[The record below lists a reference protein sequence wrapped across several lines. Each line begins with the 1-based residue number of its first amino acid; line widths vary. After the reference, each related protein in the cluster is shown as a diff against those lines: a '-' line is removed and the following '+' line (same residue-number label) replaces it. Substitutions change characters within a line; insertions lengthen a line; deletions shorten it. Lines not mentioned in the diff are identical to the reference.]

1 MSTQRSGE
9 SGRGDTSRPP
19 QRNKAPVNPIV
30 QAAKFATRAP
40 PRLDPGI
47 FIVSFKNSRAEA
59 FRLAQE
65 INYIPQLGDLVR
77 VEAEMHKGWKGWDVG
92 IVQATGL
99 EDEQA
104 NTCLDQ
110 YRAKHRAELTAQY
123 TAQFPAAAAKH
134 TKYGIAGSD
143 GVAPPGSSY
152 GSSVLPILRHASLD
166 VRKMACI
173 QGPATALEIATLGRK
188 DRIAGEI
195 RAQKLC
201 QDLADK
207 LHLKMW
213 VVAAELRCDGNRLTL
228 YYHSKDYIQYKYLV
242 APIWKFYPMRILM
255 SSFEPLSSSSLG
267 MPYGPHNI
275 LAKLNDA
282 VPLYH
287 ISSAS
292 ADCSNS
298 LAESDASSSR
308 SSSSHGPPGADTQ
321 AKQNMG
327 ERRLAVALSKNPR
340 HAPNPSVNYGY
351 YGLSLEMLEPRAMS
365 GTSLTS
371 HSDRGDRTDS
381 PEPRVKY
388 PTDTEPTM
396 ENISPIRN
404 FQATKQPVLRRDNST
419 VPGTRRFASKEHLP
433 NQPFELWRRL

>member
-9 SGRGDTSRPP
+9 SGRGDTSRSP

-30 QAAKFATRAP
+30 QAAKFPTRAP
-40 PRLDPGI
+40 PRLDAGT

-59 FRLAQE
+59 FRLAQD

-123 TAQFPAAAAKH
+123 TAQFPAAAAEH
-134 TKYGIAGSD
+134 TKYGIAGSE
-143 GVAPPGSSY
+143 GIAPPGSSY
-152 GSSVLPILRHASLD
+152 GSSVLPISRHASLD

-195 RAQKLC
+195 GAQKLC
-201 QDLADK
+201 QDLADQ

-213 VVAAELRCDGNRLTL
+213 VLAAELRCDGNRLTL

-255 SSFEPLSSSSLG
+255 SSFEPLSSSSPG
-267 MPYGPHNI
+267 MPHNI
-275 LAKLNDA
+275 LAKLNDV

-298 LAESDASSSR
+298 PTKSDASSSR
-308 SSSSHGPPGADTQ
+308 SLSSHGPPRADKW
-321 AKQNMG
+321 AEQNMV
-327 ERRLAVALSKNPR
+327 ERRPAVALSKNPR
-340 HAPNPSVNYGY
+340 RTPKPSVNYKY
-351 YGLSLEMLEPRAMS
+351 YGLSPEMLEPRAMS
-365 GTSLTS
+365 GTRLASY
-371 HSDRGDRTDS
+371 SDRGDRTDS
-381 PEPRVKY
+381 SEPRVKY
-388 PTDTEPTM
+388 PTDTGPTV

-419 VPGTRRFASKEHLP
+419 VPYLG